1 MINLDD
7 MEINK
12 FQLNGLLN
20 HHEKQGFKYLL
31 ENGVFCN
38 TCNDYCKYSVSN
50 YKLFLDRFNDIRVV
64 GECTLCGAEVS
75 RVMEFG
81 DNESFFRKA
90 VQFRNKMA
98 EFVEKA

>member
-1 MINLDD
+1 MINLEDI
-7 MEINK
+7 EINK

-31 ENGVFCN
+31 ENGVFCA

-50 YKLFLDRFNDIRVV
+50 YKLYLDRFNDIKVS
-64 GECTLCGAEVS
+64 GNCSLCNGKVEK
-75 RVMEFG
+75 VMEFG

-98 EFVEKA
+98 ALVESE